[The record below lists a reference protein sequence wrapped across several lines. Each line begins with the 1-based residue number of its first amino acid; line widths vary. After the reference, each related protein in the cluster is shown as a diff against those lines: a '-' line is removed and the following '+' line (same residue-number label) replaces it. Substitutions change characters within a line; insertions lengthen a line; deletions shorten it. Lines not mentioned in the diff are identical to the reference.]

1 LSLLQIRLSLLNL
14 AITLLITLF
23 CVNSFSLECSLN
35 KISINDLKKTNQDI
49 IYKTLRIKLKDNLNE
64 NDLNAAI
71 VRLKN
76 LQIFSKVESKLDY
89 QQCILELNLV
99 EKWTTIPILKF
110 GSGGGTKY
118 YILGLYDVNVLGNYQ
133 EVGGQY
139 ENFQNNNSFVIWYR
153 NPQLI
158 NDRLKLGFDVWDIMR
173 EKLVYTH
180 EGQRIGG
187 YTLSRRKLNLFTE
200 YKILDN
206 LTIGAAVEKNDD
218 LVEQKTL
225 SDEVLNENLV
235 NSINI
240 NQANTNY
247 VITSLYAK
255 LGTLNYDNELV
266 DGYLLS
272 HTYQLINNQSA
283 VSLYQRN
290 LSDFQFFKTLF
301 DDDTFASRFTYV
313 NQNTSDVSQAI
324 DVGGLSEVRGYFD
337 GQFRTNELRFLNLEY
352 RKKVFEL
359 GTKLKIQAVLF
370 YDRAQVGKYL
380 INLESSGL
388 GVRFISPDIYRLNL
402 RFDYVF
408 NTQSEKSQVLSF
420 GLQQF
425 F

>member
-1 LSLLQIRLSLLNL
+1 MRLNL
-14 AITLLITLF
+14 LYWVIPLLITLF
-23 CVNSFSLECSLN
+23 CGKSFSFECSLN
-35 KISINDLKKTNQDI
+35 KISINKLKKTNEEV
-49 IYKTLRIKLKDNLNE
+49 IYKTIRINLNDRL
-64 NDLNAAI
+64 NKADLNAAI

-76 LQIFSKVESKLDY
+76 LQIFSKVDY
-89 QQCILELNLV
+89 KFDDILCNLELNLV

-118 YILGLYDVNVLGNYQ
+118 YILGLYDVNVFGTYQ

-139 ENFQNNNSFVIWYR
+139 ENFQNNNSFVVWYR
-153 NPQLI
+153 NPQVI
-158 NDRLKLGFDVWDIMR
+158 NDRFKLGFDVWDIMR
-173 EKLVYTH
+173 EKLVYTS
-180 EGQRIGG
+180 EGERIGG
-187 YTLSRRKLNLFTE
+187 YTLNRRKLNLFTE

-206 LTIGAAVEKNDD
+206 LTIGTAVEKNDD

-235 NSINI
+235 NNINI
-240 NQANTNY
+240 SQANTNY
-247 VITSLYAK
+247 IITSLYAK

-290 LSDFQFFKTLF
+290 LSEFQFFKTLF
-301 DDDTFASRFTYV
+301 YDDTFASRFTYV

-352 RKKVFEL
+352 RKKVYEL

-370 YDRAQVGKYL
+370 YDRAQVGKTL

-408 NTQSEKSQVLSF
+408 KTQSEKSQVLSF

>member
-1 LSLLQIRLSLLNL
+1 L

-225 SDEVLNENLV
+225 SDEVLNENY
-235 NSINI
+235 NF
-240 NQANTNY
+240 
-247 VITSLYAK
+247 
-255 LGTLNYDNELV
+255 TLC
-266 DGYLLS
+266 
-272 HTYQLINNQSA
+272 
-283 VSLYQRN
+283 
-290 LSDFQFFKTLF
+290 
-301 DDDTFASRFTYV
+301 
-313 NQNTSDVSQAI
+313 
-324 DVGGLSEVRGYFD
+324 
-337 GQFRTNELRFLNLEY
+337 
-352 RKKVFEL
+352 
-359 GTKLKIQAVLF
+359 
-370 YDRAQVGKYL
+370 
-380 INLESSGL
+380 
-388 GVRFISPDIYRLNL
+388 
-402 RFDYVF
+402 
-408 NTQSEKSQVLSF
+408 
-420 GLQQF
+420 
-425 F
+425 

>member
-1 LSLLQIRLSLLNL
+1 D
-14 AITLLITLF
+14 
-23 CVNSFSLECSLN
+23 
-35 KISINDLKKTNQDI
+35 K
-49 IYKTLRIKLKDNLNE
+49 LNE
-64 NDLNAAI
+64 ENLNAAI

-76 LQIFSKVESKLDY
+76 LQIFSKVDY
-89 QQCILELNLV
+89 KFDDQLCNLELNLV

-118 YILGLYDVNVLGNYQ
+118 YILGLYDVNVFGTYQ

-139 ENFQNNNSFVIWYR
+139 ENFQNNNSFVLWYR
-153 NPQLI
+153 NPQVI
-158 NDRLKLGFDVWDIMR
+158 NDRFKLGFDVWDIMR
-173 EKLVYTH
+173 EKLVYTS
-180 EGQRIGG
+180 EGERIGG
-187 YTLSRRKLNLFTE
+187 YTLNRRKLNLFTE
-200 YKILDN
+200 YKMLDN
-206 LTIGAAVEKNDD
+206 LTLGAAVEKNDD

-235 NSINI
+235 NNINI
-240 NQANTNY
+240 SQANTNY
-247 VITSLYAK
+247 IITSLYAK

-266 DGYLLS
+266 DGYLFS

-290 LSDFQFFKTLF
+290 LSEFQFFKTLF

-370 YDRAQVGKYL
+370 YDRAQVGKTL
-380 INLESSGL
+380 VNLESSGL

-408 NTQSEKSQVLSF
+408 KTQSEKSQVLSF